1 MNMTVLIKKCTYWLL
16 LATLVIGSFCNAW
29 LNEIEHITVNWQAD
43 TNYTNNSADMV
54 CVKVSWN
61 CTFYFNFNHSNNA
74 YTYLS
79 TSYSIWDYEWLCSEW
94 WQIYYQSVN
103 DTCVMDFYSYKYD
116 NYTSQ
121 QCQTEYNL
129 IPIES
134 VDSQYCTD
142 NNLCTNEWWSGDGE
156 TSRSAL
162 YINDI
167 QHPWSALINIT
178 IPEELQRDY
187 TGDEEEMN
195 IDVEWY
201 WYDQEKMQT
210 LVNTQYYTPTPEDM
224 SSLVGKIAD
233 FLPLLAIMLL
243 IVRAWYLIKKV
254 F

>member
-1 MNMTVLIKKCTYWLL
+1 MNMTVLFKKCTYWLL
-16 LATLVIGSFCNAW
+16 LIAPIIWWFCSAQSFSEWELIDYAFSRGSNLK
-29 LNEIEHITVNWQAD
+29 LNFPDD
-43 TNYTNNSADMV
+43 TNCFFS
-54 CVKVSWN
+54 VS
-61 CTFYFNFNHSNNA
+61 SNNLV
-74 YTYLS
+74 YIKYNWVEINQLS
-79 TSYSIWDYEWLCSEW
+79 TWYYCFLDTSLVQFRKINVWYTHSDLIFFNWYYSTDC
-94 WQIYYQSVN
+94 N
-103 DTCVMDFYSYKYD
+103 
-116 NYTSQ
+116 
-121 QCQTEYNL
+121 CQVCEECQECPT
-129 IPIES
+129 I
-134 VDSQYCTD
+134 DSQYCVE
-142 NNLCTNEWWSGDGE
+142 NNLCPSEWWEDGE

-178 IPEELQRDY
+178 IPEELQRNY

-201 WYDQEKMQT
+201 WYDQEKMQQ

-243 IVRAWYLIKKV
+243 IVRSWYLIKKV